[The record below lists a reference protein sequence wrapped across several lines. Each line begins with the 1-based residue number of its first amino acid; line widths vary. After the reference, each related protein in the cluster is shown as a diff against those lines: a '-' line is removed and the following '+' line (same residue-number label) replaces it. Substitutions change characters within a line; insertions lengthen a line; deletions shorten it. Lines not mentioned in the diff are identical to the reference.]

1 MPCVPCG
8 SDIAIALHTPPHR
21 AVSLALVAQ
30 ALGATQ
36 GKGLLSRIMKTLPM
50 VAAMNLESPLNSVGS
65 ALLSWLA
72 TKRKTTLPVVGSGT
86 TEDTSTV
93 CHGDVNLLQQQQVQG
108 AAVQPPRAAQQ
119 QQVQRT
125 LSANKPSAVM
135 HTVGFVRHDGCAL
148 DLLSR
153 MRAALHD
160 EARGDAVVG
169 STGPVREG
177 APLGQIQRARSQAIQ
192 RGARSHAIQRARS
205 HSLQRV
211 RINTQLTLQPVDNG
225 VAGSS
230 SSSHAAGT
238 VGGAEGGSKGGTEVA
253 MGLRGCAP
261 PAAVTP
267 RAAPLVVS
275 DTAPPPSDHGANR
288 APC

>member
-1 MPCVPCG
+1 MPCG

-108 AAVQPPRAAQQ
+108 AAV
-119 QQVQRT
+119 
-125 LSANKPSAVM
+125 
-135 HTVGFVRHDGCAL
+135 HDKAH
-148 DLLSR
+148 S
-153 MRAALHD
+153 
-160 EARGDAVVG
+160 DAVVG

-192 RGARSHAIQRARS
+192 RGAESHAIQRARS
-205 HSLQRV
+205 HSMQKARV
-211 RINTQLTLQPVDNG
+211 NTQLTLQPVDNG

-238 VGGAEGGSKGGTEVA
+238 VGGGRGRRKGG
-253 MGLRGCAP
+253 
-261 PAAVTP
+261 
-267 RAAPLVVS
+267 
-275 DTAPPPSDHGANR
+275 H
-288 APC
+288 

>member
-177 APLGQIQRARSQAIQ
+177 APLGQIQRRARSQTIQ
-192 RGARSHAIQRARS
+192 RGAGSHVIQRARS
-205 HSLQRV
+205 HSLQRAK
-211 RINTQLTLQPVDNG
+211 INTQLTLQPVDN
-225 VAGSS
+225 VAAGS

-238 VGGAEGGSKGGTEVA
+238 VGGTVGSTAGGSEGGPEAA
-253 MGLRGCAP
+253 MGLRGCALQ
-261 PAAVTP
+261 AALTP
-267 RAAPLVVS
+267 RAAPLVSRCV
-275 DTAPPPSDHGANR
+275 
-288 APC
+288 

>member
-1 MPCVPCG
+1 
-8 SDIAIALHTPPHR
+8 
-21 AVSLALVAQ
+21 
-30 ALGATQ
+30 
-36 GKGLLSRIMKTLPM
+36 M

-108 AAVQPPRAAQQ
+108 AAV
-119 QQVQRT
+119 
-125 LSANKPSAVM
+125 
-135 HTVGFVRHDGCAL
+135 HDKAH
-148 DLLSR
+148 S
-153 MRAALHD
+153 
-160 EARGDAVVG
+160 DAVVG

-192 RGARSHAIQRARS
+192 RGAESHAIQRARS
-205 HSLQRV
+205 HSLQRAK
-211 RINTQLTLQPVDNG
+211 INTQLTLQPVDNG
-225 VAGSS
+225 VAGS

-261 PAAVTP
+261 QATVTP
-267 RAAPLVVS
+267 EQTITVKMMRTPLGLGLTVDSQNKVVKIAADSQAQRSGGFAVGRRLISLNGQALSTGVS
-275 DTAPPPSDHGANR
+275 FDKQLSTIAVGTPVIIEVSMPADR
-288 APC
+288 V